1 MIIFA
6 KKSKNM
12 RLQVIIFL
20 LAMTPVLAIAQSN
33 SLDKVFLLGTEEQAY
48 EQYTGEYSQSLL
60 EATSGDITRAFE
72 GWLDMQQAIDAYS
85 QSQSYNLNGVKV
97 WLHVFWGAD
106 GSIDHM
112 GFLLRPDSR
121 FVDSNELKV
130 LLAGFIENYRFPLR
144 SNAKFSHY
152 TGATFPTLSQR
163 KSD

>member
-1 MIIFA
+1 M
-6 KKSKNM
+6 KQQ
-12 RLQVIIFL
+12 LIIFL
-20 LAMTPVLAIAQSN
+20 FALTPFLAFAQSS

-48 EQYTGEYSQSLL
+48 ERYTGEYSQSLL
-60 EATSGDITRAFE
+60 EATSGNITQAFE

-85 QSQSYNLNGVKV
+85 QSQAYNLNGVKI

-106 GSIDHM
+106 GRIDHL

-121 FVDSNELKV
+121 FVDTNELKV
-130 LLAGFIENYRFPLR
+130 LLAGFIENYRFR
-144 SNAKFSHY
+144 ITSGAKFSHY